1 MSNGLSL
8 LEFIIVISLMAT
20 MLLSSVAAYR
30 TFIEKNQLTSIV
42 NNLIS
47 ALQFARFTA
56 MTSQRTI
63 TFCAQGVDNQCG
75 SNWQR
80 GQIILDEK
88 NETVLRY
95 VDVLS
100 SGYQLLW
107 KSTLGESDALRFR
120 ANGFTRGQQGSFL
133 ICNKTKPHAPSARIV
148 ILRTGR
154 LRSVVGKI
162 VGC

>member
-1 MSNGLSL
+1 
-8 LEFIIVISLMAT
+8 MAM

-30 TFIEKNQLTSIV
+30 RFIEKNQLTSMV
-42 NNLIS
+42 NNIVS

-63 TFCAQGVDNQCG
+63 TFCARGIDNQCG

-80 GQIILDEK
+80 GQIIVDEK
-88 NETVLRY
+88 KKTALRY
-95 VDVLS
+95 VDALS
-100 SGYQLLW
+100 SRYQLRW

-120 ANGFTRGQQGSFL
+120 ANGFTWGQQGSFL
-133 ICNKTKPHAPSARIV
+133 ICNKTKSPAPSARIV

-154 LRSVVGKI
+154 LRSERGKI
-162 VGC
+162 AGC